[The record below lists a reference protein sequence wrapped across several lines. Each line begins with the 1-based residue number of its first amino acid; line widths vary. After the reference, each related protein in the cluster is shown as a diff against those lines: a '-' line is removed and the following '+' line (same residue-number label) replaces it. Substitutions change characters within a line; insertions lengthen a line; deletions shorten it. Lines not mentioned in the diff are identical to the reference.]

1 MREATLMVEELPSI
15 GARLEIRTMTVRRH
29 DKAVL
34 RTEHE
39 VALEVRSGELVTIT
53 DGKRQEWHPGDMWLV
68 ARGARVA
75 FLVSGK
81 LAGLRAIYLIRA
93 TR

>member
-1 MREATLMVEELPSI
+1 LVEELPSI
-15 GARLEIRTMTVRRH
+15 GARLEIRTMTVTQH
-29 DKAVL
+29 DKAALQTV
-34 RTEHE
+34 HE
-39 VALEVRSGELVTIT
+39 VALEVRSGELVTVT

-68 ARGARVA
+68 PRGARVA
-75 FLVSGK
+75 FLVSGE